1 MFICLGVWV
10 EIMYI
15 LPPFGGNYGIADG
28 IHLVTRPYIWQT
40 LGSASFS
47 LPQPTSM
54 HRNLTGSP
62 PNLGKQQ
69 VLRLLKSA
77 VKSLLQRHQREPD
90 M

>member
-10 EIMYI
+10 EITYI